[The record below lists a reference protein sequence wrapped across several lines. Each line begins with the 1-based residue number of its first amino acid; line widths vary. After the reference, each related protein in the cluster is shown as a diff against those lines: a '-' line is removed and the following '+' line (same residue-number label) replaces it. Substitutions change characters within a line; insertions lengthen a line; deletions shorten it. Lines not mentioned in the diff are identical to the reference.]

1 MRINYFWNL
10 FLYKNNSR
18 KFLKSYLSH
27 EKQQKLE
34 KILGELLEVG
44 MNMIDQKK
52 EFGTHEK
59 IIEIIEEKD

>member
-34 KILGELLEVG
+34 KIMGKLLEVG
-44 MNMIDQKK
+44 MNMIDQK
-52 EFGTHEK
+52 
-59 IIEIIEEKD
+59 EELVSHKRM